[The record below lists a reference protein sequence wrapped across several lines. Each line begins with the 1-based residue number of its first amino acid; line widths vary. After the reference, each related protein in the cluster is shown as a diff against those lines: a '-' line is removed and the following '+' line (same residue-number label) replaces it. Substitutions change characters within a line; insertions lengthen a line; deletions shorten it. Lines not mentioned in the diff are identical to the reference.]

1 MKTRNYYSF
10 FRFISGNYELIVV
23 LLNGLLSEPLVAC
36 IMNGL
41 HHSHSPQYREVLR
54 LFFSSIGWSVNPSVS
69 ELRFGKITTTK
80 WVA

>member
-54 LFFSSIGWSVNPSVS
+54 LFFINWMECQSKC
-69 ELRFGKITTTK
+69 ERATLRKDNHH
-80 WVA
+80 